1 MDTIPLI
8 LSEPVLHTLALGM
21 VKLNSNHAP
30 ARVVKLAIDAIPALT
45 AFDQDTDGIGDSAG
59 SDLAYSVSILCRKR
73 KS

>member
-8 LSEPVLHTLALGM
+8 FSELVLHTLALGV
-21 VKLNSNHAP
+21 VKLNSNHAL

-45 AFDQDTDGIGDSAG
+45 VFDQDIDGIGDIAG
-59 SDLAYSVSILCRKR
+59 FDLACTVSILCRKR